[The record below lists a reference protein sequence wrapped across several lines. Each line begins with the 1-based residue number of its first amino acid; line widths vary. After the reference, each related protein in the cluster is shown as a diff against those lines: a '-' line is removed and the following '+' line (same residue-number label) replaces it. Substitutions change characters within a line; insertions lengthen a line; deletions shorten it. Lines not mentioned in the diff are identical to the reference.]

1 MRRDKLVVQLEAGV
15 EWFKKE
21 ALDLR
26 KKNKALHERMTS
38 LSERCRALNGERQ
51 VLSQAS
57 ASTKEE
63 NNQLRRALKMTQINC
78 RELLD
83 QLKRQHRVNALKDFV
98 TVQEMAE
105 RSARREEGA
114 NLLTG

>member
-1 MRRDKLVVQLEAGV
+1 
-15 EWFKKE
+15 
-21 ALDLR
+21 
-26 KKNKALHERMTS
+26 
-38 LSERCRALNGERQ
+38 
-51 VLSQAS
+51 
-57 ASTKEE
+57 
-63 NNQLRRALKMTQINC
+63 MTQINC